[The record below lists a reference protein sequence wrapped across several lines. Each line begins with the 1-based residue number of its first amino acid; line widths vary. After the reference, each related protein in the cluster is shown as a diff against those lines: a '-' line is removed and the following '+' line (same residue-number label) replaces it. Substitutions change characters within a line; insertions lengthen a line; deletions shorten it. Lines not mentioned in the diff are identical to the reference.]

1 MIELKKTGKNTGC
14 MEILEQINHEA
25 IPECERNSLDD
36 LIDTGAEVLG
46 IFLDGVPV
54 GYFVLREYKSILY
67 LAYFAVS
74 REHRSE
80 GIGSRALAQLIREAK
95 DRQIVVEYEAPSG
108 SDVNGMAAR
117 RRDFYLRNGFSRTG
131 WYTFYDE
138 TEFEI
143 ACTSVSFDTAA
154 FREFVRHLSTL
165 VSDHIPEPYRK
176 D

>member
-1 MIELKKTGKNTGC
+1 MIELKSVGKDSEC
-14 MEILEQINHEA
+14 MGILEKINIEA
-25 IPECERNSLDD
+25 IPECERNPLDA

-46 IFLDGVPV
+46 IFLDGVPA
-54 GYFVLREYKSILY
+54 GYFVLREYKTLRY

-74 REHRSE
+74 RELRSK
-80 GIGSRALAQLIREAK
+80 GIGSRALKQLIRETG

-108 SDVNGMAAR
+108 HDPDGMAAR
-117 RRDFYLRNGFSRTG
+117 RRDFYLRNGFYSTG

-143 ACTSVSFDTAA
+143 ACTSVSFDTAV
-154 FREFVRHLSTL
+154 FSEFVRHLSML
-165 VSDHIPEPYRK
+165 VSDHIPQPYRK